1 MLSEPKEV
9 DFTQFLEPTVKA
21 TSVDDVVKQLMALLL
36 SGEVSP
42 GQRLPSERALCA
54 MFSVGRTTVREALRT
69 LQAQGFLEIRLGGS
83 GGAFFRGPDPGTV
96 GSALSMLLQ
105 FNAASEQDLH
115 DFRLDFEQRNA
126 ELAALHA
133 NRDQHEQ
140 LRRMFSEAQALDPAA
155 DGDAVQ
161 AFDLRLHEF
170 LPALTQNTVRVAISQ
185 GIHDA
190 MARSFAAFEV
200 SPARATLLKSDMLR
214 LLEALVARDSAEAR
228 QAMADHLIKF
238 RFSPLP

>member
-1 MLSEPKEV
+1 M

-21 TSVDDVVKQLMALLL
+21 RSVDDVVQQLTALLL

-54 MFSVGRTTVREALRT
+54 MLNVGRTTVREALRT
-69 LQAQGFLEIRLGGS
+69 LQARGFLEIRLGGT

-96 GSALSMLLQ
+96 GSALSMLLL
-105 FNAASEQDLH
+105 FDAASEQDLH

-126 ELAALHA
+126 ELAAMHA
-133 NRDQHEQ
+133 NASQYEQ
-140 LRRMFSEAQALDPAA
+140 LRSLITEARALDP
-155 DGDAVQ
+155 DSEWDAVH
-161 AFDLRLHEF
+161 AFDLKVHEF
-170 LPALTQNTVRVAISQ
+170 LPPLTQNTVRVAISK

-200 SPARATLLKSDMLR
+200 SPSRAAILKADMLR
-214 LLEALVARDSAEAR
+214 LLEALLARDAAEAR
-228 QAMADHLIKF
+228 QAMADHIIKL
-238 RFSPLP
+238 RFTPVP